1 MILRRSSIQLQHGG
15 LAYLLMLL
23 VAATVPTTLFAEQR
37 TPSEWLKFAVDRL
50 CSEQPIPGLLAQQEL
65 QDAWLLSENESKR
78 NGQVVRIEQRF
89 SLSTGNELRVVRF
102 QPGARLRRFTAELHE
117 VENDKQKPLLQAMA
131 DGACRIRSGRRIIRD
146 RNSPAIKLK
155 QLDGDLR
162 TIRWSETLQAP
173 WPAGRDPGGP
183 RVALIDSGLAY
194 DLPIYR
200 NNLARGPNGKP
211 LGYDFWDMDAWP
223 YDGDTSRGA
232 FLPIRHGSA
241 VASVLV
247 REAPTAALIPFR
259 YPRPDM
265 SRLADAIQ
273 LAAKAGARILAM
285 PLGSRKP
292 EQWTAF
298 AKSLK
303 LQPSILAIVS
313 AGNDGHDIDQELLWP
328 ATLTLD
334 NLIVVT
340 SADAFGRLARGS
352 NWGAKSVDIML
363 PAENVPVVDFRGA
376 KGKAS
381 GSSYAVPRLAAL
393 ATRILTKQPTLTTAQ
408 LKARIFE
415 RATQS
420 PYEKNVVAVGWI
432 PDPMRD

>member
-1 MILRRSSIQLQHGG
+1 MSLRRSTSWLQRLSFASVVILTIG
-15 LAYLLMLL
+15 LL
-23 VAATVPTTLFAEQR
+23 VPTSVSAQQR
-37 TPSEWLKFAVDRL
+37 KPSEWLKIAVEKL
-50 CSEQPIPGLLAQQEL
+50 CAEQSLPGVLAQQEL
-65 QDAWLLSENESKR
+65 QDAWLLNENETKR
-78 NGQVVRIEQRF
+78 NGQVFRIEQRF
-89 SLSTGNELRVVRF
+89 SLPSGKELRVVRF
-102 QPGARLRRFTAELHE
+102 QPGGRLRRFTVELHSLE
-117 VENDKQKPLLQAMA
+117 KDQPKPLIQAMA
-131 DGACRIRSGRRIIRD
+131 DGGCTTRSGRRIIRD
-146 RNSPAIKLK
+146 RSSPAIKLE
-155 QLDGDLR
+155 QLDGDLQ

-173 WPAGRDPGGP
+173 WPTGRDPGGP

-200 NNLARGPNGKP
+200 NNLARDPNGKP

-247 REAPTAALIPFR
+247 REAPTVALIPFR

-265 SRLADAIQ
+265 SRLADAIE
-273 LAAKAGARILAM
+273 LAAKAGVRILAM

-303 LQPSILAIVS
+303 AQPNILAIVS
-313 AGNDGHDIDQELLWP
+313 AGNDGHDIDQERLWP

-363 PAENVPVVDFRGA
+363 PAENVPVIDFRGA

-393 ATRILTKQPTLTTAQ
+393 AARILTKQPSLTTAQ

-420 PYEKNVVAVGWI
+420 PYEKGVVAVGWI

>member
-1 MILRRSSIQLQHGG
+1 MILRRSIIQLQHGG
-15 LAYLLMLL
+15 VACLLMLL
-23 VAATVPTTLFAEQR
+23 VTATVPTALFAEQR

-65 QDAWLLSENESKR
+65 QDAWLLSENETKR

-89 SLSTGNELRVVRF
+89 ALSTGNELRVVRF
-102 QPGARLRRFTAELHE
+102 QPGALLRRFTAELHE
-117 VENDKQKPLLQAMA
+117 VEDDKQKPLLQAMA

-162 TIRWSETLQAP
+162 TIRCSETLQAP
-173 WPAGRDPGGP
+173 WPTGRDPGGP

-247 REAPTAALIPFR
+247 REAPLAALIPFR

-292 EQWTAF
+292 EQRTAI

-303 LQPSILAIVS
+303 VQPSILAIVS
-313 AGNDGHDIDQELLWP
+313 AGNDGHDIDQE
-328 ATLTLD
+328 
-334 NLIVVT
+334 
-340 SADAFGRLARGS
+340 RL
-352 NWGAKSVDIML
+352 
-363 PAENVPVVDFRGA
+363 
-376 KGKAS
+376 
-381 GSSYAVPRLAAL
+381 
-393 ATRILTKQPTLTTAQ
+393 
-408 LKARIFE
+408 
-415 RATQS
+415 
-420 PYEKNVVAVGWI
+420 
-432 PDPMRD
+432 